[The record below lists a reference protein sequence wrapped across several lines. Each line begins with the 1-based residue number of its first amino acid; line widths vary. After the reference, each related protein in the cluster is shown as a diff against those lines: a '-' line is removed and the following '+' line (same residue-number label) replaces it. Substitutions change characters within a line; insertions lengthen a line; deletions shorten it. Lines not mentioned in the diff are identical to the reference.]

1 MTHQTLIEGNL
12 TADPDQIRYAG
23 DVPVLNIN
31 VAVNSREKFNGQW
44 QDGEP
49 TFYRVA
55 IWRDQAVNA
64 AESLRKG
71 TSVMV
76 YGTVKSKSWEKDGQ
90 RRTSL
95 EMEAIVIGPSLRW
108 QTAQVARVNRKQDG
122 GQSGG
127 FGGSAGGA
135 GAGGWGND
143 QPAQDPWGGQPSGGG
158 SWGAPQDNN
167 PPY

>member
-31 VAVNSREKFNGQW
+31 VAVNSREKVNGQW
-44 QDGEP
+44 GDGEP

-108 QTAQVARVNRKQDG
+108 QTAQVARAGKASS
-122 GQSGG
+122 GQRAQTNG
-127 FGGSAGGA
+127 FAQA
-135 GAGGWGND
+135 E

-158 SWGAPQDNN
+158 GSWGTPADGAAPF
-167 PPY
+167 